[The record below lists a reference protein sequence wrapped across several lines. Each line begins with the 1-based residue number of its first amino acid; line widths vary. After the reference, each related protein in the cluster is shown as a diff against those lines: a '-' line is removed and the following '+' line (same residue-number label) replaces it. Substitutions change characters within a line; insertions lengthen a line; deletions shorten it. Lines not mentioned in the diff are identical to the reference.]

1 MQLYSVFVTF
11 TYIYSKKIY
20 GIDISIALTIYF
32 PDMSWPAKKNRYMP
46 EVDENR
52 AGGLKAFS
60 MKKMK
65 EMGKSA

>member
-1 MQLYSVFVTF
+1 MQLYIVFVTF
-11 TYIYSKKIY
+11 TYTYRKKVS
-20 GIDISIALTIYF
+20 GID
-32 PDMSWPAKKNRYMP
+32 KNNRYMP